1 MRLLFSI
8 LLCVGVFNAQSQTI
22 KAVRLAIKNMIDDKD
37 LKNAS
42 ISFYAFDLDSNRI
55 ISGISSSRSLVP
67 ASTMKIVT
75 TATALEMMGS
85 GKRFSTIIKYSG
97 EIDTNCVL
105 NGNVYI
111 VGGGDPCLGS
121 HRYKRHYG
129 DFIKKWALA
138 IKNLGID
145 SINGRVIADA
155 TIFTEQM
162 IPPTWIWGDL
172 GNYYGAG
179 ACGLSIYENTCR
191 LTLESGKRG
200 DSTYISCVN
209 PYVPNLA
216 FDNYVKSMTTSKDE
230 SYIYGAPYQDDRT
243 IKGGIPVDQDE
254 FEVRGS
260 IPDPAYLAAFELDME
275 LRQMGVKLGNP
286 STTLRKIKYEEQTI
300 LKEKKHVVMTTRS
313 PSLSTIVDATNMYS
327 INLYAE
333 HLINQIGVYKY
344 RHGDT
349 GSGTVAV
356 QKFWEAKGLDVDGLY
371 VNDGS
376 GLSRFNAIT
385 AKQLVGI
392 LEIMYK
398 SKNYKTFLR
407 SLPVAGKSGTLRNV
421 GKGTAASGRV
431 MAKSGTMTRVKS
443 YAGYVKT
450 KNKKNVAF
458 AIIVNNHNCSARA
471 MRKKMEKIMIKL
483 AEINEL

>member
-1 MRLLFSI
+1 MRI
-8 LLCVGVFNAQSQTI
+8 LLSIIFSFNLLLVSAQTV
-22 KAVRLAIKNMIDDKD
+22 KEVRSEIQKLLKDED

-42 ISFYAFDLDSNRI
+42 VSFYAYDLDSNKI

-67 ASTMKIVT
+67 ASTMKLVT

-85 GKRFSTIIKYSG
+85 GKRFTTTIKYSG

-105 NGNVYI
+105 NGNIYI

-121 HRYKRHYG
+121 PRYNRHYG
-129 DFIKKWALA
+129 DFLNKWAVA
-138 IKNLGID
+138 IQKLGID

-155 TIFTEQM
+155 SIFSEQM
-162 IPPTWIWGDL
+162 IPSTWIWGDI

-179 ACGLSIYENTCR
+179 PCGLSIYENVCQ
-191 LTLESGKRG
+191 LTFESGKKG
-200 DSTYISCVN
+200 DSTFITCVN
-209 PYVPNLA
+209 PYVPNLS
-216 FDNYVKSMTTSKDE
+216 FDNYVKSMITRKDE
-230 SYIYGAPYQDDRT
+230 SYIFGAPYQESRV
-243 IKGGIPVDQDE
+243 IKGGIPLNEDE

-275 LRQMGVKLGNP
+275 LRNLGIKLSNT
-286 STTLRKIKYEEQTI
+286 SSTLRRIRQYEGTQ
-300 LKEKKHVVMTTRS
+300 LKEKKKTIYTTRS
-313 PSLSTIVDATNMYS
+313 PTISSIIEATNMYS

-333 HLINQIGVYKY
+333 HLMSQIGVFKY

-349 GSGTVAV
+349 GSGSHAT
-356 QKFWEAKGLDVDGLY
+356 QLFWKSKGFDVDGLY

-376 GLSRFNAIT
+376 GLSRFNAIS
-385 AKQLVGI
+385 ARQLVEV
-392 LEIMYK
+392 LKVMYE
-398 SKNYKTFLR
+398 SKNYKIFLR
-407 SLPVAGKSGTLRNV
+407 SLPVAGKSGTLRTL

-450 KNKKNVAF
+450 KGNKDVAF
-458 AIIVNNHNCSARA
+458 AIIVNNYNCTSFE
-471 MRKKMEKIMIKL
+471 MKKKIEKVMVKL
-483 AEINEL
+483 AEIND

>member
-1 MRLLFSI
+1 MRVVTFI
-8 LLCVGVFNAQSQTI
+8 LLLAFTGLKAQTVKEVRAAIQKLI
-22 KAVRLAIKNMIDDKD
+22 KDED

-42 ISFYAFDLDSNRI
+42 VSFYAYDLDSNKI

-67 ASTMKIVT
+67 ASTMKLVT

-85 GKRFSTIIKYSG
+85 GKRFSTTIKYSG

-105 NGNVYI
+105 HGNIYI
-111 VGGGDPCLGS
+111 VGGGDPALGS

-129 DFIKKWALA
+129 DFLDKWATA
-138 IKNLGID
+138 ILNLGID
-145 SINGRVIADA
+145 SINGQVIGDA
-155 TIFTEQM
+155 SIFSEQM

-179 ACGLSIYENTCR
+179 PCGVSIYENRCT
-191 LTLESGKRG
+191 LTLQSGKKG
-200 DSTYISCVN
+200 DSTYISCVK

-216 FDNYVKSMTTSKDE
+216 FDNYVKGMITSKDQ
-230 SYIYGAPYQDDRT
+230 SYIYGAPYQEGRI
-243 IKGGIPVDQDE
+243 IKGGIPVNQDE
-254 FEVRGS
+254 FFVDGS
-260 IPDPAYLAAFELDME
+260 IPDPTYLAAFELDMK
-275 LRQMGVKLGNP
+275 LREIGVKLANP
-286 STTLRKIKYEEQTI
+286 STTLRKLKAKDIEFK
-300 LKEKKHVVMTTRS
+300 KEKRHTVITTRS
-313 PSLSTIVDATNMYS
+313 PSLASLISATNMHS

-333 HLINQIGVYKY
+333 HLMNQIGVYKY

-349 GSGTVAV
+349 GSGTVATY
-356 QKFWEAKGLDVDGLY
+356 QFWKEKGLDVEGLY

-392 LEIMYK
+392 LQLMFE
-398 SKNYKTFLR
+398 SKNYKIFLK
-407 SLPVAGKSGTLRNV
+407 SLPVAGKSGTLTNV
-421 GKGTAASGRV
+421 GRGTAAVGRV

-450 KNKKNVAF
+450 KSKKNVAF
-458 AIIVNNHNCSARA
+458 AIIANNYNCSARE
-471 MRKKMEKIMIKL
+471 MRKKMEKVMIKL
-483 AEINEL
+483 AEINE